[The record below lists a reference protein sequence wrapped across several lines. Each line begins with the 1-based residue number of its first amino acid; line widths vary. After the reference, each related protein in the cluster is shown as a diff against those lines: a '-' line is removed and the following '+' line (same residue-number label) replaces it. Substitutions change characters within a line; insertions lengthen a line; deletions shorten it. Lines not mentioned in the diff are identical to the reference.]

1 MKKFITKNTKNGNEY
16 VYDANEVE
24 KLFMCDTF
32 NDSHILKR
40 DYDEY
45 LSNIPNE
52 IGEDEDEN
60 EVRECYQE
68 YWSAIG
74 RDIHESETEYLKE
87 MIEYETWTSP
97 RGVEPVFRVIEIK
110 EV

>member
-1 MKKFITKNTKNGNEY
+1 MTTFITRNTKNGNEY
-16 VYDANEVE
+16 IYDLKEVE

-32 NDSHILKR
+32 NDSHILKK
-40 DYDEY
+40 DYDDY
-45 LSNIPNE
+45 LDNLANE

-60 EVRECYQE
+60 EIREYYIN

-74 RDIHESETEYLKE
+74 RDIHESEIEYLKE

-110 EV
+110 EA